1 MKIIIEKNDFIK
13 NIQETMYDSKIPD
26 FFKRAT
32 GRNYTEKETCVND
45 IRRLLMLFWN
55 DRLRIQNNL
64 KEVKDDTRTS

>member
-1 MKIIIEKNDFIK
+1 MKIIIEEKDFIK
-13 NIQETMYDSKIPD
+13 NIQETMYDSEIPD

-32 GRNYTEKETCVND
+32 GRDYTEKETCVND

-64 KEVKDDTRTS
+64 KEVK